1 MGIDPNAGFME
12 KGGMGEGLIKTFTPL
27 GRIEAGI
34 NLVTSLFDP
43 SVRDQS
49 MVGRGVGAVLGDK
62 PLIGNN
68 GVIDTNNLGF
78 GGGFNLFGGGIPT
91 TVPVYE
97 RSMQNGVAVSGVAGS
112 DRGWD
117 AGSYTDTGSYGYGT
131 IDGIGVE
138 ESEY

>member
-1 MGIDPNAGFME
+1 MGIDPNAGFMD

-62 PLIGNN
+62 SI
-68 GVIDTNNLGF
+68 TNLGF
-78 GGGFNLFGGGIPT
+78 GDNTAYGGNASGGLGSGSWFSGLFSTNPTDMAFSELGYEGGDTSGGG
-91 TVPVYE
+91 
-97 RSMQNGVAVSGVAGS
+97 
-112 DRGWD
+112 GWS
-117 AGSYTDTGSYGYGT
+117 AGSYGGGSDGGYADASAEASAGW
-131 IDGIGVE
+131 
-138 ESEY
+138 